1 MEDNM
6 EGEKK
11 IFIATHKKFTA
22 PKNNIYIPIHVGAY
36 NKPDLGFLKDSSGDN
51 ISEKNPYFCELT
63 GVYWIWK
70 NCQADVVGLVHY
82 RRYFYNS
89 FFKNINNIM
98 TSYDI
103 EKILEKKDIIVSKPV
118 YILFSSVRNKYEK
131 LHLKEDLDK
140 CEKIIIDKFPEYK
153 ETFDK
158 VMKRHFLYPYNMII
172 TKKEIFD
179 EYGKWMFDILFELE
193 KQIDVKKRDTYNA
206 RVFGFLSERLLNV
219 WIEKNK
225 QYKIAKKHVF
235 NTEENIHLQRLN
247 YIWRKLLIF
256 K

>member
-1 MEDNM
+1 MLD
-6 EGEKK
+6 KVK
-11 IFIATHKKFTA
+11 IFIAAHKKFEA
-22 PKNNIYIPIHVGAY
+22 PKDDIYIPIHVGAH
-36 NKPDLGFLKDSSGDN
+36 NKNDLGFLKDSSDDN

-70 NCQADVVGLVHY
+70 NCQTDIVGLVHY
-82 RRYFYNS
+82 RRYFYNN
-89 FFKNINNIM
+89 FFKGIKNIM
-98 TSYDI
+98 SREDI
-103 EKILEKKDIIVSKPV
+103 INTLKDSDIIVSKPV
-118 YILFSSVRNKYEK
+118 YILFSSVKAKYEK
-131 LHLKEDLDK
+131 LHLKEDLEK
-140 CEKIIIDKFPEYK
+140 CKNILIEKYPEY
-153 ETFDK
+153 EEAFDK
-158 VMKRHFLYPYNMII
+158 VMKRHFLYPYNMLI

-179 EYGKWMFDILFELE
+179 EYCEWMFDILFELE

-225 QYKIAKKHVF
+225 QYKITKKHVF
-235 NTEENIHLQRLN
+235 NTEENIHLQRIN